1 MRPNSHLHAENQR
14 AQYVSDRQANAVL
27 DELLHTQDVAR
38 AFELIDDYNI
48 TDEVIRVSEI
58 PAPPFKEQARA
69 EYTAAKFRETGLEN
83 VRIDDEGNCLGQ
95 LPGATGGPVII
106 FSAHLD
112 TVFPEETDVKVRRE
126 NNRLFGPGV
135 GDNACGVASLIC
147 LAQILTAAGI
157 RPPASIQ
164 FAATVGEE
172 GEGNLRGVRYLFSE
186 GAYRKGADFF
196 ISLDGPGLERITNRA
211 LGSRRYKVTLRGPG
225 GHSWGDFGVVNPV
238 HALGRAIARFAAYPA
253 PFSPR
258 TAFNVGVIEGGS
270 SVNAIPE
277 SAGMSVDLRSV
288 SDEEIDKLEAF
299 LRRVVEMAVREENS
313 QRTIS
318 GTSLTASIEMVGAR
332 PSGETSA
339 ASHIVQAAMDCSRVL
354 GISPRLDCSSTDSN
368 IPISLGIP
376 SVTIGAGG
384 ASGNCHT
391 LAEWYDPSGNTLGVR
406 RLVLLALLLSRK

>member
-1 MRPNSHLHAENQR
+1 MRPNSHLRAEGPRPN
-14 AQYVSDRQANAVL
+14 YFSDRTSSVVL
-27 DELLHTQDVAR
+27 NELLASEEVTR
-38 AFELIDDYNI
+38 AFDLVDAYSI

-58 PAPPFKEQARA
+58 AAPPFKEQTRAQYAAAR
-69 EYTAAKFRETGLEN
+69 FREAGLNN
-83 VRIDDEGNCLGQ
+83 VKIDEEGNCLGE
-95 LPGATGGPVII
+95 LPGTVGGPLII

-112 TVFPEETDVKVRRE
+112 TVFPEETDVRVRRE
-126 NNRLFGPGV
+126 GDRLLGPGV

-147 LAQILTAAGI
+147 LAQVLSRAGI
-157 RPPASIQ
+157 RPAASIH

-186 GAYRKGADFF
+186 GAYRNGADFF

-238 HALGRAIARFAAYPA
+238 HALGRAIARFASYPA

-277 SAGMSVDLRSV
+277 SAAMSVDLRSV

-299 LRRVVEMAVREENS
+299 LRRVVEIAVREENS
-313 QRTIS
+313 QRTVS
-318 GTSLTASIEMVGAR
+318 GTSLTASMEMVGNR
-332 PSGETSA
+332 PSGETSP
-339 ASHIVQAAMDCSRVL
+339 SSSIVQATVDCSRVL

-384 ASGNCHT
+384 SSGNCHT

-406 RLVLLALLLSRK
+406 RLVLLALLLSRG